1 VPRGYPHATEMD
13 EPTQPVEFP
22 VGESFARILTEAT
35 QSLVCVLDRDGRIL
49 LFNEACE
56 RATGFRREDLLG
68 RDARD
73 FVIPPEEREAFGE
86 FLAYVWKTGTP
97 SPQVGH
103 WQTKDG
109 GRRLIAWSNK
119 PMAGPGGAPVS
130 LITTGI
136 DLTDR
141 APHRDDDERA
151 LEGDPEA
158 KLAEVGR
165 LATEQRALRRVATLV
180 ASEVSPDR
188 VFTAVSEECARVLG
202 VNASIVL
209 RYEGDGTA
217 TIVGRH
223 NRDNI
228 DEFHVGESLPA
239 EQHSAFARVLTTG
252 APARIDDW
260 GGLTGEVAE
269 AIFRTGYR
277 STAAAPIIVAGA
289 LWGAVAIASENP
301 LPPESEDRLGAFCEL
316 ASLAVASAQARADLI
331 ASRTRLVK
339 AGDEQRRRLERN
351 LHDGAQQRF
360 VSVVLKLRLARA
372 RLASHP
378 DATADL
384 LDDASRELDTGLQE
398 LREIARGL
406 HPAILGEQGLRQALQ
421 ALAERLP
428 VAVDIDADAD
438 ADAERLPEHIEATA
452 YYIVSEALTNVAKH
466 AAADRARVSLR
477 RDGAVLR
484 CEVAD
489 DGRGGADTSTGT
501 GILGLRDRAE
511 AAGGT
516 LSLASPPGRGTVVLV
531 VLPLTEG

>member
-1 VPRGYPHATEMD
+1 MD
-13 EPTQPVEFP
+13 DAPQTGEFL

-56 RATGFRREDLLG
+56 RATGFRREDVVG

-86 FLAYVWKTGTP
+86 FLAYVWKTGAP

-119 PMAGPGGAPVS
+119 PMAGAGGAPVS
-130 LITTGI
+130 LVTTGI

-141 APHRDDDERA
+141 APQRDEDERA

-158 KLAEVGR
+158 KLAEVSR

-180 ASEVSPDR
+180 ASEVSPER

-202 VNASIVL
+202 VNASAVV
-209 RYEGDGTA
+209 RYEGDRTP
-217 TIVGRH
+217 IVVGRH
-223 NRDNI
+223 IRDNI
-228 DEFHVGESLPA
+228 DVFRLGESLPA
-239 EQHSAFARVLTTG
+239 DDHSAVERVVRTG
-252 APARIDDW
+252 APARVDDW
-260 GGLTGEVAE
+260 GDVAGTG
-269 AIFRTGYR
+269 FRTGYR
-277 STAAAPIIVAGA
+277 STAAAPIVVAGA
-289 LWGAVAIASENP
+289 LWGAVAIASEDP
-301 LPPESEDRLGAFCEL
+301 LPSDSENRLGAFCEL
-316 ASLAVASAQARADLI
+316 VSLAVASAQARADLI
-331 ASRTRLVK
+331 ASRARLVK

-360 VSVVLKLRLARA
+360 VSVALRLRLARTQ
-372 RLASHP
+372 LGQDP
-378 DATADL
+378 DATAEL
-384 LDDASRELDTGLQE
+384 LAEAARELDTGLDE

-406 HPAILGEQGLRQALQ
+406 HPVVLTDQGLRRALD
-421 ALAERLP
+421 ALAARLP
-428 VAVDIDADAD
+428 VVVDVDAP
-438 ADAERLPEHIEATA
+438 AERLPEDVEATA

-466 AAADRARVSLR
+466 ASADVVHVAVL
-477 RDGAVLR
+477 RDGAVVR
-484 CEVAD
+484 CEVSD
-489 DGRGGADTSTGT
+489 DGVGGADPTSGT

-516 LSLASPPGRGTVVLV
+516 LTLVSPPGRGTVVV
-531 VLPLTEG
+531 AVLPMNDG